1 MNSKILLLLV
11 SLFASVGMQAQTTGL
26 EQTNRSMEEYD
37 ISAFCSYSSWHPSQY
52 ILDNSWEILRYFRTP
67 ATLHNLKSAG
77 IDAHNS
83 QIRLLRV
90 GGLLS
95 CSMVN
100 DSVLYHTVMPIFS
113 EVQTNDIRHVS
124 KAMADSV
131 FAANKKDFNSL
142 IKLFKKKGW
151 KNQTYSLVFA
161 ALLDKYIWDDTRIKK
176 QKDMTDH
183 GTWSG
188 VYWAMYS
195 KRPEMK
201 CGTNSYGPVNYNW
214 SDSLGYW
221 ISDSKMI
228 RVANDIKASQKPVIT
243 DSELAKDLSQWGIC
257 NADGSIIV
265 PVIYRDSG
273 DDVDNLCNKI
283 SDNLCGAVY
292 GYADWFM

>member
-26 EQTNRSMEEYD
+26 EQKNRSMEEYD

-67 ATLHNLKSAG
+67 ATLHSLKSAG

-113 EVQTNDIRHVS
+113 EVQTNDIRLVS

-151 KNQTYSLVFA
+151 KNQTYSLVFS
-161 ALLDKYIWDDTRIKK
+161 ALLDKYIWDDTRIKN
-176 QKDMTDH
+176 
-183 GTWSG
+183 
-188 VYWAMYS
+188 
-195 KRPEMK
+195 R
-201 CGTNSYGPVNYNW
+201 
-214 SDSLGYW
+214 
-221 ISDSKMI
+221 
-228 RVANDIKASQKPVIT
+228 
-243 DSELAKDLSQWGIC
+243 
-257 NADGSIIV
+257 
-265 PVIYRDSG
+265 
-273 DDVDNLCNKI
+273 KI
-283 SDNLCGAVY
+283 
-292 GYADWFM
+292 